1 MKSTNLFYLFAIV
14 IFFSSCS
21 NKNFSDEKIELK
33 KIETEYQLL
42 NEKVNAINISQ
53 SKEQL
58 KKYNTTI
65 EGFKTKLETDKL
77 PSKETMQFIN
87 QFRSVK
93 QTFKYAPKR
102 IKSLKSTIKLNTQE
116 VENLKQDINNNV
128 FDKKQLAAILNSEQN
143 AIKNLSKEYKNLV
156 EEMTFQIEKFDSL
169 LIKAKTIELK

>member
-1 MKSTNLFYLFAIV
+1 M
-14 IFFSSCS
+14 
-21 NKNFSDEKIELK
+21 
-33 KIETEYQLL
+33 
-42 NEKVNAINISQ
+42 
-53 SKEQL
+53 
-58 KKYNTTI
+58 
-65 EGFKTKLETDKL
+65 ETDKL